1 MLGVDVSQPMLDV
14 ARAEGVRQKLAHLE
28 FREADASEAPL
39 PENCDLLF
47 SRFGVM
53 FFSEPTQAFSHM
65 RKCLRP
71 GGRCVFVC
79 WRTPRDNAWTMTP
92 LSAARAAMGVT
103 PPPADPNAPGPY
115 AFADD
120 ARLRAILADAG
131 FASVDLRRLDAMLT
145 VGETPRAAA
154 DGFLQIGPVSRFV
167 REVGV
172 EHAPAI
178 RDAVERALTPLAE
191 PTGHVRLNGSTWVVS
206 AANP

>member
-1 MLGVDVSQPMLDV
+1 
-14 ARAEGVRQKLAHLE
+14 
-28 FREADASEAPL
+28 
-39 PENCDLLF
+39 
-47 SRFGVM
+47 M
-53 FFSEPTQAFSHM
+53 FFSEPTRAFSHM

-92 LSAARAAMGVT
+92 LTAARAAMGVT

-131 FASVDLRRLDAMLT
+131 FASVDMRRFDAMLT
-145 VGETPRAAA
+145 LGETPRAAA
-154 DGFLQIGPVSRFV
+154 DGFMQIGPVSRFV

-172 EHAPAI
+172 EHAPTI
-178 RDAVERALTPLAE
+178 RDAVERALAPAGRTRRPRAPRRLDVDRVGDEPLNE
-191 PTGHVRLNGSTWVVS
+191 PDKRAQASYLNDSETR
-206 AANP
+206 AR